1 MAKSS
6 APTRPGRTSGPSS
19 FDSRP
24 VVAGIVTALVGF
36 TSSFAV
42 VLAGLK
48 AVGANPAQA
57 ASGLLALTLAV
68 GVGVLL
74 LAWRSKVPVT
84 LAWST
89 PGAALLVTSGTPDGG
104 WPAAVGAFLAAGVLI
119 ALTGLI
125 PALGRLMAR
134 IPASLAQA
142 MLAGVLL
149 QLCLAPFTALGSVPL
164 FVAPVIACWLL
175 MMRFAPRWAVPAALV
190 VALGVIAV
198 SLAAT
203 GTGVGTGGVLPEL
216 VWTTPSF
223 SLQAMVGI
231 ALPLFVVTMAS
242 QNVPG
247 VAVLRSFGFATPWRA
262 SMLVTGAGTVLGA
275 PFGGHAINLA
285 ALSAALAAG
294 EEAGSNRSRRWV
306 AGFTS
311 GLAYLVLAAFSAA
324 LVTLVSAAPAGMLE
338 AVAGLALL
346 GTLAASVSSALA
358 DAEDRIAPAVTFL
371 MAASGLA
378 FAGIGSA
385 FWALLAG
392 LLVRTLL
399 VPRRERKL
407 LDGGHAGAKDRA

>member
-1 MAKSS
+1 MAKSP
-6 APTRPGRTSGPSS
+6 AYPTAQQSPGRHKL
-19 FDSRP
+19 DSRP

-42 VLAGLK
+42 VLAGLR
-48 AVGANPAQA
+48 AVGASPAQA
-57 ASGLLALTLAV
+57 ASGLLALTVAV
-68 GVGVLL
+68 GLGVLWL
-74 LAWRSKVPVT
+74 SWRSKVPVT

-89 PGAALLVTSGTPDGG
+89 PGAALLATSGTVDGG
-104 WPAAVGAFLAAGVLI
+104 WPAAVGAFLATGVLI
-119 ALTGLI
+119 AMTGLV

-134 IPASLAQA
+134 IPATLAQA

-149 QLCLAPFTALGSVPL
+149 QLCLAPFKALGTVPL
-164 FVAPVIACWLL
+164 FIAPVILCWLL
-175 MMRFAPRWAVPAALV
+175 MMRLAPRWSVPAALL
-190 VALGVIAV
+190 VALAVIGI
-198 SLAAT
+198 SLASG
-203 GTGVGTGGVLPEL
+203 GTSLGDGEILP
-216 VWTTPSF
+216 VPAWTTPAF
-223 SLQAMVGI
+223 SLQAMAGI

-247 VAVLRSFGFATPWRA
+247 VAVLRSFGYDTPWRPA
-262 SMLVTGAGTVLGA
+262 MLVTGAGTAAAA
-275 PFGGHAINLA
+275 PFGAHAVNLA

-294 EEAGSNRSRRWV
+294 EEAGPDRSRRWV

-324 LVTLVSAAPAGMLE
+324 LVTLVTAAPAGMLE

-346 GTLAASVSSALA
+346 GTLAGAVSAALA

-385 FWALLAG
+385 FWALAAG
-392 LLVRTLL
+392 LAVRLVLR
-399 VPRRERKL
+399 PRSP
-407 LDGGHAGAKDRA
+407 GAAG